1 MLPNA
6 SDMHS
11 GSIPTCSQRYLLE
24 KHSKTSDFYNFSI
37 ILTETRIFEIL
48 SFYIVLSQSVLPKM
62 TVGVVGSFHGF
73 GTKLN
78 LAW

>member
-11 GSIPTCSQRYLLE
+11 ASIPTCSQRYLLD
-24 KHSKTSDFYNFSI
+24 KHSKTSEFYNFSI
-37 ILTETRIFEIL
+37 ISTETRIFENL
-48 SFYIVLSQSVLPKM
+48 SFYIVLNQSVLTKM
-62 TVGVVGSFHGF
+62 TVGTMGSFHGF

-78 LAW
+78 LSW